1 MPSVV
6 LGSSFRQKSSYS
18 AIHSVLQAKLVG
30 CGWGLRRHYD
40 CIVCP
45 SVTSQPRVGEEPKTK
60 SAVAYIYTL
69 KHIFKCIGKT
79 VWETFFS
86 IHTTQLSSILL
97 MYECAAAAYV
107 SRQNKHDLCVLK
119 RKMTTCQEL
128 ILYSYQLFV
137 YCTMAIHGLYYGIMD
152 LN

>member
-60 SAVAYIYTL
+60 SAVAYIYIYIEA
-69 KHIFKCIGKT
+69 HFQMHWENGMGNIFFNTYYIAQQY
-79 VWETFFS
+79 S
-86 IHTTQLSSILL
+86 

-137 YCTMAIHGLYYGIMD
+137 YCTMDQVYYGIVD